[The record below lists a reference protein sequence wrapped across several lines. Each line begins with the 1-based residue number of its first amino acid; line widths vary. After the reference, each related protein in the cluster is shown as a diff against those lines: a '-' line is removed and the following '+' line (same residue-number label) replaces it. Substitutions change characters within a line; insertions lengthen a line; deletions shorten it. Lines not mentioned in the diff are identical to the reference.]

1 MTSVSASAGINPP
14 RSRWVE
20 YLIPILLAAVLLYPF
35 GNDIEGRRVHGD
47 ENWHFVISSHFF
59 SLFFLE
65 RDFDSPLWEND
76 WAFDQPMGG
85 RYLYGSLLWLEGGRE
100 RVNEMMRFPMW
111 RFNQSHTWN
120 EKTGRVPPKE
130 ALVYARSCLAAV
142 GLSACILFYFIG
154 RIVSGRLA
162 GIAAALLLGFNELM
176 LSYSKRV
183 MSDGPLLFF
192 TGAALLGTLFFV
204 VACRNNQRVRAWML
218 SVTVGLCVAAS
229 ASIKLNGGLAGVF
242 FAFVILYMGIAEACF
257 GGRDMPRS
265 SARME
270 RTVSFFRR
278 LLYPVRYG
286 LLAGVVALVGF
297 FAISPNFYH
306 EPLKGVPRMVAWRK
320 SVVEAQ
326 RTPKNSL
333 ADRDKKVNLVWERVF
348 WPSRKNRSTLTQAFN
363 FPVEL
368 IFAVAG
374 LAGIAFREWRHLR
387 THGVPSLGSI
397 AMLWCLIVF
406 FGVAFWIP
414 LTWPRYFLPL
424 FPPVI
429 LLSAL
434 GFQDLINGG
443 RCVCDAVM
451 GRGKVDGRISLR

>member
-1 MTSVSASAGINPP
+1 LWFSFDGK
-14 RSRWVE
+14 
-20 YLIPILLAAVLLYPF
+20 PF
-35 GNDIEGRRVHGD
+35 HSQWTNFR
-47 ENWHFVISSHFF
+47 
-59 SLFFLE
+59 
-65 RDFDSPLWEND
+65 
-76 WAFDQPMGG
+76 
-85 RYLYGSLLWLEGGRE
+85 GS
-100 RVNEMMRFPMW
+100 
-111 RFNQSHTWN
+111 NQ
-120 EKTGRVPPKE
+120 
-130 ALVYARSCLAAV
+130 
-142 GLSACILFYFIG
+142 
-154 RIVSGRLA
+154 
-162 GIAAALLLGFNELM
+162 LGFNELM

-192 TGAALLGTLFFV
+192 TGSALLATLFFV

-218 SVTVGLCVAAS
+218 SVMVGLFVAA
-229 ASIKLNGGLAGVF
+229 ATSIKLNGGLAGVF
-242 FAFVILYMGIAEACF
+242 FAMVILYIGVAEACF
-257 GGRDMPRS
+257 GGRERPRS
-265 SARME
+265 SARKE
-270 RTVSFFRR
+270 RVVSFFRR
-278 LLYPVRYG
+278 LLYPVCYG
-286 LLAGVVALVGF
+286 ILAGTVALVGF

-320 SVVEAQ
+320 SVVEVQ